1 MIMNQN
7 DDIRYL
13 DIGLPE
19 DIARLKAIGDFEN
32 AIRLIDMRLSDPKT
46 TAPLAACMRV
56 QREIMLRLPRNY
68 PYTFEAAMA
77 RIHEDIPD
85 FTEDEFRAL
94 EDINRIG
101 WIFVNGE
108 RHYFKRFHYIA

>member
-1 MIMNQN
+1 MSMNQN

-19 DIARLKAIGDFEN
+19 DIARLKAVGDIDN
-32 AIRLIDMRLSDPKT
+32 ALRLIDMHLADPNT

-77 RIHEDIPD
+77 CIRKDIPD
-85 FTEDEFRAL
+85 FTEEEFHAL
-94 EDINRIG
+94 EDMNKIG
-101 WIFVNGE
+101 WIFINGE
-108 RHYFKRFHYIA
+108 RRYFKRFRQH

>member
-1 MIMNQN
+1 MSMNQN

-46 TAPLAACMRV
+46 TAPLAACM
-56 QREIMLRLPRNY
+56 PGAAGNY
-68 PYTFEAAMA
+68 AAPA
-77 RIHEDIPD
+77 
-85 FTEDEFRAL
+85 TEL
-94 EDINRIG
+94 SL
-101 WIFVNGE
+101 
-108 RHYFKRFHYIA
+108 HL

>member
-1 MIMNQN
+1 MSINQN

-46 TAPLAACMRV
+46 HCAPCRMHAGAAG
-56 QREIMLRLPRNY
+56 NY
-68 PYTFEAAMA
+68 AAPA
-77 RIHEDIPD
+77 KELSLH
-85 FTEDEFRAL
+85 L
-94 EDINRIG
+94 
-101 WIFVNGE
+101 
-108 RHYFKRFHYIA
+108 

>member
-1 MIMNQN
+1 MSMNQN

-19 DIARLKAIGDFEN
+19 DIARLKAVGDIDN
-32 AIRLIDMRLSDPKT
+32 ALRLIDMHLADPNT

-68 PYTFEAAMA
+68 PYTFETAMA
-77 RIHEDIPD
+77 CIRKDIPD
-85 FTEDEFRAL
+85 LRRMSSTRL
-94 EDINRIG
+94 RI
-101 WIFVNGE
+101 
-108 RHYFKRFHYIA
+108 